1 MAVWKRVP
9 RRVTSVLSHCPPLSL
24 FFAPPSLFSPTLV
37 SADGRR
43 VGGRVSASTSFVIH
57 FYFLRAKLS
66 FLLCIVFTAIWRHLA
81 RFVDWNFEISHSR
94 GYALTNVFT
103 ARFRLIVFQRLSSR
117 LMSFSSLTLIRRYRG
132 IKRTLVTNALIRE
145 SPVIL
150 TLFPYGGIYIY
161 IYIYERCEVGLRL
174 CR

>member
-1 MAVWKRVP
+1 MTVWKRVP

-66 FLLCIVFTAIWRHLA
+66 FLLCIVY
-81 RFVDWNFEISHSR
+81 RFHGDMATPRSFRGLEFRNFAQSR
-94 GYALTNVFT
+94 IRVNERVHGTFPSN
-103 ARFRLIVFQRLSSR
+103 RFPTIVFSFDVFFIFDVNTTLSR
-117 LMSFSSLTLIRRYRG
+117 
-132 IKRTLVTNALIRE
+132 N
-145 SPVIL
+145 
-150 TLFPYGGIYIY
+150 
-161 IYIYERCEVGLRL
+161 
-174 CR
+174 